1 MKIGEETKDLPI
13 TVGWREWITL
23 PDLGI
28 PAIKA
33 KFDTGARTSSLHT
46 FFTEPYEKDGTPM
59 VLFGIHPLQ
68 RRHDVV
74 IYCKARVIDH
84 RWTIDSGGGREK
96 RFVIGT
102 TIAMA
107 GMKWP
112 IELNLTNREDLRFR
126 FLVGRTTMAGWLRI
140 DPARSYVMGRKLG
153 KSYPPLGKNQGG

>member
-1 MKIGEETKDLPI
+1 MDIGKETLDLPI
-13 TVGWREWITL
+13 TVGWREWIAL

-46 FFTEPYEKDGTPM
+46 FFTELYETDGIPM
-59 VLFGIHPLQ
+59 VRFGVHPLQ
-68 RRHDVV
+68 RRRDVV
-74 IYCKARVIDH
+74 IYCNAKVLDH
-84 RWTIDSGGGREK
+84 RWTTDSGGGSEK

-102 TIAMA
+102 TIALA

-126 FLVGRTTMAGWLRI
+126 FLVGRTTMEGWLKV
-140 DPARSYVMGRKLG
+140 DPARSFVMGRKTG
-153 KSYPPLGKNQGG
+153 KLYPPPGAKQGG